1 MAVEYT
7 PIKISNLPTGSA
19 ISDADLIPVTQA
31 GVTKKVT
38 AAAVQA
44 YVGSGGGSG
53 GGVTAATVLNISG
66 TGSINLEAGAFVHA
80 IIITGS
86 TGAVKVGTTLAGGE
100 IIDDSITTGIPLIYP
115 SLGVFSTSSQTL
127 HFTGTFK
134 IRLII
139 WNIGE

>member
-7 PIKISNLPTGSA
+7 PIKISSLPTGSA

-44 YVGSGGGSG
+44 YVGSGGGG

-86 TGAVKVGTTLAGGE
+86 TGSVKVGTTVSGGE
-100 IIDDSITTGIPLIYP
+100 IIDDSITTGTPLIYP

-127 HFTGTFK
+127 YFTGTFK

>member
-7 PIKISNLPTGSA
+7 PIKISGLPAGSA
-19 ISDADLIPVTQA
+19 LSDSDLIPVTQA

-44 YVGSGGGSG
+44 YVGGGGG
-53 GGVTAATVLNISG
+53 ITAATVLNISG
-66 TGSINLEAGAFVHA
+66 TGSVNLDAGAFVQA
-80 IIITGS
+80 IIVTGS
-86 TGAVKVGTTLAGGE
+86 TGSVKVGTTVSGGE
-100 IIDDSITTGIPLIYP
+100 IIDDSITTGTPLIYP

-127 HFTGTFK
+127 YFTGTFK